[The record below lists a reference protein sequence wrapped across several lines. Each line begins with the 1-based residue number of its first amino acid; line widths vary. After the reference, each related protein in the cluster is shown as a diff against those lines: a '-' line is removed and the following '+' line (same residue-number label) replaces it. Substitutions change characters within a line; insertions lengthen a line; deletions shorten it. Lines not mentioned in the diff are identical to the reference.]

1 MFCYDKLRCT
11 LRCFVVFKCH
21 GHAVVL
27 LYHNTGTWIWDP
39 HATSTIPNRLF
50 SKCCMYYLIYSKF
63 TKEYLLQA
71 LYFAKN
77 VNVTADWILC
87 DNCISDHN
95 NFKLTCNHEL
105 LLLKSPTGI
114 MKIGILYIFLCIA
127 HLLGKVFYFP
137 LQYSWTGLLT
147 KFFQPE
153 KKYFQCT
160 PWFITLPIFLI
171 FWTL

>member
-77 VNVTADWILC
+77 VNMTGFCVMIAK
-87 DNCISDHN
+87 SYHN
-95 NFKLTCNHEL
+95 NFKMTCNHEL

-114 MKIGILYIFLCIA
+114 MKIGILYIFF
-127 HLLGKVFYFP
+127 V
-137 LQYSWTGLLT
+137 YSSSIREGLLFSFT
-147 KFFQPE
+147 VFMDWSSNQIFPTW

-160 PWFITLPIFLI
+160 P
-171 FWTL
+171 

>member
-1 MFCYDKLRCT
+1 MPR
-11 LRCFVVFKCH
+11 
-21 GHAVVL
+21 HAVVL
-27 LYHNTGTWIWDP
+27 LYHNTGTWIWDR
-39 HATSTIPNRLF
+39 HATCTIPDWLF
-50 SKCCMYYLIYSKF
+50 SKSCIYLIYSKF

-77 VNVTADWILC
+77 VQCDWILC

-95 NFKLTCNHEL
+95 NFRLTCNHE

-137 LQYSWTGLLT
+137 LQYSWTGLPV

-153 KKYFQCT
+153 KNIFNAHLDLLHAFDYTAYF
-160 PWFITLPIFLI
+160 PHF
-171 FWTL
+171 